1 MARTQTATTLDA
13 GSNAGSAPY
22 SSPAQTARAA
32 NRVAANDPYRQQQ
45 ITESL
50 KAQFRTAMRDAE
62 RVPVTLAPSY
72 RHPFGK
78 VMCVRL
84 NGLAIYIP
92 CDGKTYMIPTPF
104 AAIVHARRRA
114 FDEMEL
120 RQEQMAQVS
129 NNNEQFPGQRQ
140 FG

>member
-1 MARTQTATTLDA
+1 MANTKEKASDA
-13 GSNAGSAPY
+13 GILAGSEPDVT
-22 SSPAQTARAA
+22 PAQVARNAV
-32 NRVAANDPYRQQQ
+32 RMAANDPGRQQR

-50 KAQFRTAMRDAE
+50 KAQFREKMRTAE

-84 NGLAIYIP
+84 QGLAIYIP
-92 CDGKTYMIPTPF
+92 CDGKTYQVPKDF
-104 AAIVHARRRA
+104 AAIIHARRRA
-114 FDEMEL
+114 YDEQEM
-120 RQEQMAQVS
+120 RQEQMAQTS
-129 NNNEQFPGQRQ
+129 NNFEQFPGQRQ

>member
-1 MARTQTATTLDA
+1 MAGTKKEALDA

-22 SSPAQTARAA
+22 TSPAQLAREDT
-32 NRVAANDPYRQQQ
+32 RKVATDPRRQQQ
-45 ITESL
+45 IIESL
-50 KAQFRTAMRDAE
+50 KAQFRTEMRTAE

-92 CDGKTYMIPTPF
+92 CDGKTYMIPKPF

-129 NNNEQFPGQRQ
+129 GNHEQFPGQRQ